1 MPKPPSAAR
10 QRGSILLYS
19 LVALLLMF
27 LGVLFA
33 MRGSLNDTAL
43 TDHYSQRQKNVQASD
58 LALQAIISSD
68 LQPYAAA
75 ATELEVAASGQSWFF
90 NAQPAQM
97 VGSANASSYWCSC
110 MAASAG
116 TSTTGCGWGGTTTP
130 TCAALPKLAG
140 GQTAWFFVQPTG
152 RSDGSGCGTSG
163 MTAVYYDIWIHTADP
178 RSQVWAD
185 TESVYRLCVSS

>member
-1 MPKPPSAAR
+1 MPTSFSRQR

-33 MRGSLNDTAL
+33 LRGSLNDTAL
-43 TDHYSQRQKNVQASD
+43 TDHYSQRQKNLQASD
-58 LALQAIISSD
+58 LALQSILSTD
-68 LQPYAAA
+68 LAPYAAA
-75 ATELEVAASGQSWFF
+75 ANELEVAASGQSWFY
-90 NAQPAQM
+90 NAQPTQM
-97 VGSANASSYWCSC
+97 VDAGNAPAYWRSCIATASGGSSSGS
-110 MAASAG
+110 
-116 TSTTGCGWGGTTTP
+116 GWSGTTTP
-130 TCAALPKLAG
+130 TCAKLPTLAG

-152 RSDGSGCGTSG
+152 VTDGAGCGTSG